1 MAEKE
6 QINLFALSLEQL
18 NSLKQSIEEELQGL
32 QGAIQQLQVSRNKL
46 ANSKEALS
54 RLSQTPEGT
63 ELLVPITSSLY
74 VPGETTSLETVIV
87 DVGTGE
93 SLSAC
98 LAGAALSLSRSLSAW
113 PRACAPC
120 AWPRCL
126 AVAPGRGEGMAS
138 CRGRPL
144 ARGAE
149 PRTRVHVFVV
159 GTSVACATS
168 AESSS
173 SSSSINR
180 ALTRPCALLSP
191 SLSLSRA
198 GYFIEK
204 TVDEAKAFLERKMAL
219 IENQAQNVQA
229 AAQYKR
235 QNLQGTVDVMNRKI
249 MEMRDGAGSSSDGG
263 GTAV

>member
-93 SLSAC
+93 CRSLPAWPVPHSLS
-98 LAGAALSLSRSLSAW
+98 LARSLPGRAPARRAPGHGAWPWRLAVAKGW
-113 PRACAPC
+113 PRAA
-120 AWPRCL
+120 
-126 AVAPGRGEGMAS
+126 AVPWRV
-138 CRGRPL
+138 
-144 ARGAE
+144 E
-149 PRTRVHVFVV
+149 PSPAH
-159 GTSVACATS
+159 ACTCS
-168 AESSS
+168 
-173 SSSSINR
+173 
-180 ALTRPCALLSP
+180 
-191 SLSLSRA
+191 
-198 GYFIEK
+198 
-204 TVDEAKAFLERKMAL
+204 
-219 IENQAQNVQA
+219 
-229 AAQYKR
+229 
-235 QNLQGTVDVMNRKI
+235 
-249 MEMRDGAGSSSDGG
+249 
-263 GTAV
+263 